1 MGMPIVGVP
10 YACQELLNMTEM
22 TGGTPYGASTITGSK
37 GERLPSE
44 NELTIARYQGK
55 HATEIAARLAAK

>member
-1 MGMPIVGVP
+1 M
-10 YACQELLNMTEM
+10 NMKINH
-22 TGGTPYGASTITGSK
+22 TGGTPDGASTIAGTR

-55 HATEIAARLAAK
+55 HITEIATKLAR